1 MRPTQKA
8 KPPKGR
14 VGRDSGGTPEG
25 ETPEALREVTPAARR
40 RRVFVKKFQFSL
52 QAMRDYR
59 ERLLDEEKGT
69 LQRLKAERDS
79 IEEHLRRLEGEFT
92 GISREIQEKQEE
104 GTTIIELKK
113 LSAQLDNLRLQIQD
127 QEAALAKAEALVGR
141 QMEKVVAA
149 NQEVSKLDKLEER
162 QREEYRHQVS
172 KAEEDR
178 IDEFV
183 SQNLVRMAPAG

>member
-1 MRPTQKA
+1 M
-8 KPPKGR
+8 
-14 VGRDSGGTPEG
+14 
-25 ETPEALREVTPAARR
+25 
-40 RRVFVKKFQFSL
+40 KKFQFSL

-79 IEEHLRRLEGEFT
+79 IEEHLRRLEGEFI
-92 GISREIQEKQEE
+92 GISREMQEKQEE

-127 QEAALAKAEALVGR
+127 QEAALAKAEAQVGR

>member
-1 MRPTQKA
+1 M
-8 KPPKGR
+8 
-14 VGRDSGGTPEG
+14 
-25 ETPEALREVTPAARR
+25 
-40 RRVFVKKFQFSL
+40 
-52 QAMRDYR
+52 
-59 ERLLDEEKGT
+59 
-69 LQRLKAERDS
+69 
-79 IEEHLRRLEGEFT
+79 
-92 GISREIQEKQEE
+92 QEKQEE

-127 QEAALAKAEALVGR
+127 QEAALAKAEAQVGR

-172 KAEEDR
+172 NAEEDR

-183 SQNLVRMAPAG
+183 CQNLVRMAPAG

>member
-1 MRPTQKA
+1 M
-8 KPPKGR
+8 
-14 VGRDSGGTPEG
+14 
-25 ETPEALREVTPAARR
+25 
-40 RRVFVKKFQFSL
+40 KKFQFSL

-79 IEEHLRRLEGEFT
+79 IEEHLRRLEGEFI
-92 GISREIQEKQEE
+92 GISREMQEKQEE

-127 QEAALAKAEALVGR
+127 QEAALAKAQVGR

>member
-1 MRPTQKA
+1 
-8 KPPKGR
+8 
-14 VGRDSGGTPEG
+14 
-25 ETPEALREVTPAARR
+25 
-40 RRVFVKKFQFSL
+40 
-52 QAMRDYR
+52 MRDYR

-79 IEEHLRRLEGEFT
+79 IEEHLRRLEGEFI
-92 GISREIQEKQEE
+92 GISREMQEKQEE

-127 QEAALAKAEALVGR
+127 QEAALAKAEAQVGR

>member
-1 MRPTQKA
+1 MCI
-8 KPPKGR
+8 
-14 VGRDSGGTPEG
+14 RD
-25 ETPEALREVTPAARR
+25 R
-40 RRVFVKKFQFSL
+40 
-52 QAMRDYR
+52 
-59 ERLLDEEKGT
+59 
-69 LQRLKAERDS
+69 
-79 IEEHLRRLEGEFT
+79 
-92 GISREIQEKQEE
+92 
-104 GTTIIELKK
+104 
-113 LSAQLDNLRLQIQD
+113 DNLRLQIQD
-127 QEAALAKAEALVGR
+127 QEAALAKAEAQVGR